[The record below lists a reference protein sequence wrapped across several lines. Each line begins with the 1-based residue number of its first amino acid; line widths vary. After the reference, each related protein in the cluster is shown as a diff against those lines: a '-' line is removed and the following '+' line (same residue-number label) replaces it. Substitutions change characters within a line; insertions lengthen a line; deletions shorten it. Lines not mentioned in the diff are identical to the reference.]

1 MEIGGLYQFTL
12 TLVLVGMIVGIGV
25 LVLDKLTTSTAVTA
39 AANTSIIAARN
50 AVGDIA
56 EDWFS
61 LIVTIGVL
69 ALVLGL
75 TIAGFAYFGERRS

>member
-1 MEIGGLYQFTL
+1 M
-12 TLVLVGMIVGIGV
+12 VVGIGV
-25 LVLDKLTTSTAVTA
+25 LVLDKLTTSSAITA

-50 AVGDIA
+50 GVGDIA

-69 ALVLGL
+69 ALILGL
-75 TIAGFAYFGERRS
+75 TIAGFAYFGKRR

>member
-1 MEIGGLYQFTL
+1 MDIQGLYSFVL
-12 TLVLVGMIVGIGV
+12 VLVLVGMIVGIGV
-25 LVLDKLTTSTAVTA
+25 LVLDKMTTTTAVTA

-50 AVGDIA
+50 AVGDVA

-69 ALVLGL
+69 SLVLAL
-75 TIAGFAYFGERRS
+75 TIAGFAYYRNA